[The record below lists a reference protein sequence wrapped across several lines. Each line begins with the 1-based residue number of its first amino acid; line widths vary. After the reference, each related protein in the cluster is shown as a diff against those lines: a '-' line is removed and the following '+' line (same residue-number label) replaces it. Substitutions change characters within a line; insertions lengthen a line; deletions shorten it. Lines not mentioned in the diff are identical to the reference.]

1 MGGDPQL
8 LDTTRLGRYLEQHI
22 EGFRGPLE
30 AGKFAGGQSN
40 PTFHLKAA
48 SGEYV
53 LRRKPPGELLKSAHA
68 VDREFR
74 VISALAGTGVP
85 VAKAYH
91 LCTDDSV
98 IGSWFYVMSFV
109 EGRIFWDPALPQ
121 LDNAG
126 RAAIYDEMNRVLAA
140 IHSVDLAAK
149 GLEDFGRPGNY
160 YARQIDRWTKQYRAS
175 ETEPIEAIEALIK
188 WLPENMPADDGRVSL
203 IHGDYRLDNM
213 IFHPSEPRILAVVDW
228 ELSTLGH
235 PVSDLA
241 YQCMQWRLPNSAVIK
256 GLGGLDRAALGIPGE
271 ADYVQSYLKRMNREG
286 IADWSFYLAFS
297 FFRFAAI
304 VQGVRKR
311 SLDGQASSDK
321 AMEVGSLA
329 GLLARMGRDVIML

>member
-1 MGGDPQL
+1 
-8 LDTTRLGRYLEQHI
+8 
-22 EGFRGPLE
+22 
-30 AGKFAGGQSN
+30 
-40 PTFHLKAA
+40 
-48 SGEYV
+48 
-53 LRRKPPGELLKSAHA
+53 
-68 VDREFR
+68 
-74 VISALAGTGVP
+74 
-85 VAKAYH
+85 
-91 LCTDDSV
+91 
-98 IGSWFYVMSFV
+98 
-109 EGRIFWDPALPQ
+109 
-121 LDNAG
+121 
-126 RAAIYDEMNRVLAA
+126 
-140 IHSVDLAAK
+140 
-149 GLEDFGRPGNY
+149 
-160 YARQIDRWTKQYRAS
+160 
-175 ETEPIEAIEALIK
+175 
-188 WLPENMPADDGRVSL
+188 
-203 IHGDYRLDNM
+203 M